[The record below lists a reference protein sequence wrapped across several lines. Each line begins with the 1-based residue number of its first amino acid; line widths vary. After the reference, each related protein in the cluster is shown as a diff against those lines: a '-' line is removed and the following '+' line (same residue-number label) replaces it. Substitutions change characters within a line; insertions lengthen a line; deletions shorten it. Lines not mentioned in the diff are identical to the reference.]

1 MLRKK
6 DTVQRDVISGGADI
20 LYRIVQERLNENRIF
35 GWTALL
41 KPLVPGRF

>member
-6 DTVQRDVISGGADI
+6 DPVERDVISREADI

-35 GWTALL
+35 G
-41 KPLVPGRF
+41 